1 MRDLFTDLSIRSNTA
16 GGTVMNRYDIM
27 IVGIGGQGTILASN
41 ILGVAC
47 VIEGLPVRGAETHG
61 MAQRG
66 GSVESQ
72 IRIGQEYGPLI
83 AAGAADLLISFDLI
97 ETVRALHYLKDKG
110 IIVSNRA
117 FVVPTSVYMQ
127 DFPPPDE
134 GMLLAALPDSGL
146 YALDAA
152 SIAEEAGN
160 ILTQNIVL
168 LGAASAFIPLKEESL
183 KEAIKRIV
191 PKKTIDVNLLA
202 FDLGRTITQ

>member
-1 MRDLFTDLSIRSNTA
+1 
-16 GGTVMNRYDIM
+16 MNRFDIM

-72 IRIGQEYGPLI
+72 IRIGQKYGPLI
-83 AAGAADLLISFDLI
+83 PEHNADLLISFDLI
-97 ETVRALHYLKDKG
+97 ETVRALHCLKEG
-110 IIVSNRA
+110 GVIVTSRE
-117 FVVPTSVYMQ
+117 FVVPTTVYMQ

-134 GMLLAALPDSGL
+134 QMLISALPDAHL
-146 YALDAA
+146 LVLDAA
-152 SIAEEAGN
+152 RVAEEAGN
-160 ILTQNIVL
+160 VLTQNIVL
-168 LGAASAFIPLKEESL
+168 LGAASKYIPLKTESL
-183 KEAIKRIV
+183 KEAIRQIV

-202 FDLGRTITQ
+202 FDLGRAASEK